1 MVSGMGG
8 PEWSQ
13 SPLSPRAVPLFCS
26 IPVHKYSLMADLAGD
41 VRVNLRLSGGQRG
54 EGETGDH
61 DQRWRQGAGT
71 RFVN

>member
-1 MVSGMGG
+1 MVTVPSLT
-8 PEWSQ
+8 PWE
-13 SPLSPRAVPLFCS
+13 VPLFCS
-26 IPVHKYSLMADLAGD
+26 IPVHRYSLMADLASD
-41 VRVNLRLSGGQRG
+41 VKVNLRLSGSQRE